1 MYQEADRYAQS
12 TERRSREL
20 QTHAEQMVREAKRR
34 SDEIGTQAMDFAK
47 RILGDAVEQMTQV
60 SQEVSGQMA
69 VVNRMRRS
77 VTEQLER
84 LATTETPAVSEAASL
99 SSVESLIGS
108 AIDDASVE
116 SDLSDYVSD
125 DEDDEAETVEK
136 DD

>member
-1 MYQEADRYAQS
+1 
-12 TERRSREL
+12 
-20 QTHAEQMVREAKRR
+20 
-34 SDEIGTQAMDFAK
+34 
-47 RILGDAVEQMTQV
+47 
-60 SQEVSGQMA
+60 MA

-108 AIDDASVE
+108 AIDDSSVE
-116 SDLSDYVSD
+116 SDSSGYVSD
-125 DEDDEAETVEK
+125 DQNDEAETVEK

>member
-1 MYQEADRYAQS
+1 
-12 TERRSREL
+12 
-20 QTHAEQMVREAKRR
+20 
-34 SDEIGTQAMDFAK
+34 
-47 RILGDAVEQMTQV
+47 
-60 SQEVSGQMA
+60 MA

-108 AIDDASVE
+108 AIDDSSVE
-116 SDLSDYVSD
+116 SDSSGYVSD
-125 DEDDEAETVEK
+125 DQNDEAETVEE